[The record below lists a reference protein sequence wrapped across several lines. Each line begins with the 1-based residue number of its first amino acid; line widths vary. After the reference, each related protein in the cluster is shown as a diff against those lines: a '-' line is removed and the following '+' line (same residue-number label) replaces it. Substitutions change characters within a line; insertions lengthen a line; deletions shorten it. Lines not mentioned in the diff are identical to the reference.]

1 MSDIAC
7 IYNMNMVEENEQL
20 EDDLL
25 AGRGMDILF
34 CLMDLLKTR
43 KEIARRLGM
52 PVFSV
57 QLYLQRL
64 VNAGLVKEENE
75 VAINGEVEKNY
86 YLISDEIEIMNR
98 IQSSAMEDD
107 ERRRKALLSAQ
118 HFASMT
124 RNAIKN
130 VNMTPEKPNKIKAY
144 FMKAEEEDMR
154 EFRKEI
160 DLLFQK
166 YQEKEKLEATDP
178 SQAMGQIADAITEG
192 NMPKDAM
199 VAEGYSLKD
208 QAQYAADVIEI
219 AIE

>member
-34 CLMDLLKTR
+34 CPMDQLKTR

-52 PVFSV
+52 PVYSV

-166 YQEKEKLEATDP
+166 YQEKEKLEATD
-178 SQAMGQIADAITEG
+178 T
-192 NMPKDAM
+192 
-199 VAEGYSLKD
+199 YSLFTVLAPYEMED
-208 QAQYAADVIEI
+208 
-219 AIE
+219 

>member
-1 MSDIAC
+1 
-7 IYNMNMVEENEQL
+7 
-20 EDDLL
+20 
-25 AGRGMDILF
+25 
-34 CLMDLLKTR
+34 
-43 KEIARRLGM
+43 M
-52 PVFSV
+52 PVYFV

-166 YQEKEKLEATDP
+166 YQEKEKLEATD
-178 SQAMGQIADAITEG
+178 IC
-192 NMPKDAM
+192 
-199 VAEGYSLKD
+199 SLFTVLGPYEMEDYKWM
-208 QAQYAADVIEI
+208 
-219 AIE
+219 

>member
-34 CLMDLLKTR
+34 CLMDQLKTR

-52 PVFSV
+52 PVYSV

-160 DLLFQK
+160 DLIFQK
-166 YQEKEKLEATDP
+166 YQEKEKLEATD
-178 SQAMGQIADAITEG
+178 T
-192 NMPKDAM
+192 
-199 VAEGYSLKD
+199 YSLFTVLAPYEMED
-208 QAQYAADVIEI
+208 
-219 AIE
+219 

>member
-25 AGRGMDILF
+25 AGRGMVILF
-34 CLMDLLKTR
+34 CLMDQLKTR

-52 PVFSV
+52 PVYSV

-166 YQEKEKLEATDP
+166 YQEKEKLEATD
-178 SQAMGQIADAITEG
+178 T
-192 NMPKDAM
+192 
-199 VAEGYSLKD
+199 YSLFTVLAPYEMED
-208 QAQYAADVIEI
+208 
-219 AIE
+219 

>member
-25 AGRGMDILF
+25 VGRGMDILF
-34 CLMDLLKTR
+34 CLMDQLKTR

-52 PVFSV
+52 PVYSV

-166 YQEKEKLEATDP
+166 YQEKEKLEATD
-178 SQAMGQIADAITEG
+178 T
-192 NMPKDAM
+192 
-199 VAEGYSLKD
+199 YSLFTVLAPYEMED
-208 QAQYAADVIEI
+208 
-219 AIE
+219 

>member
-34 CLMDLLKTR
+34 YLMDQLKTR

-52 PVFSV
+52 PVYSV

-166 YQEKEKLEATDP
+166 YQEKEKLEATD
-178 SQAMGQIADAITEG
+178 T
-192 NMPKDAM
+192 
-199 VAEGYSLKD
+199 YSLFTVLAPYEMED
-208 QAQYAADVIEI
+208 
-219 AIE
+219 

>member
-1 MSDIAC
+1 
-7 IYNMNMVEENEQL
+7 MVEENEQL

-34 CLMDLLKTR
+34 CLMDQLKTR

-52 PVFSV
+52 PVYSV

-64 VNAGLVKEENE
+64 VNAGLVKKENE

-166 YQEKEKLEATDP
+166 YQEKEKLEATD
-178 SQAMGQIADAITEG
+178 T
-192 NMPKDAM
+192 
-199 VAEGYSLKD
+199 YSLFTVLAPYEMED
-208 QAQYAADVIEI
+208 
-219 AIE
+219 

>member
-25 AGRGMDILF
+25 AGRGMGILF
-34 CLMDLLKTR
+34 CLMDQLKTR

-52 PVFSV
+52 PVYSV

-160 DLLFQK
+160 DLFFQK
-166 YQEKEKLEATDP
+166 YQEKEKLEATD
-178 SQAMGQIADAITEG
+178 T
-192 NMPKDAM
+192 
-199 VAEGYSLKD
+199 YSLFTVLAPYEMED
-208 QAQYAADVIEI
+208 
-219 AIE
+219 

>member
-25 AGRGMDILF
+25 SGRGMDILF
-34 CLMDLLKTR
+34 CLMDQLKTR

-52 PVFSV
+52 PVYSV

-166 YQEKEKLEATDP
+166 YQEKEKLEATD
-178 SQAMGQIADAITEG
+178 T
-192 NMPKDAM
+192 
-199 VAEGYSLKD
+199 YSLFTVLAPYEMED
-208 QAQYAADVIEI
+208 
-219 AIE
+219 

>member
-1 MSDIAC
+1 
-7 IYNMNMVEENEQL
+7 MVEENEQL

-34 CLMDLLKTR
+34 CLMDQLKTR

-52 PVFSV
+52 PVYSV

-64 VNAGLVKEENE
+64 VNAGLVKEEN
-75 VAINGEVEKNY
+75 EVEKNY

-166 YQEKEKLEATDP
+166 YQEKEKLEATD
-178 SQAMGQIADAITEG
+178 T
-192 NMPKDAM
+192 
-199 VAEGYSLKD
+199 YSLFTVLAPYEMED
-208 QAQYAADVIEI
+208 
-219 AIE
+219 

>member
-1 MSDIAC
+1 MIKKGKNPLFLFNGEALPSNPQVG
-7 IYNMNMVEENEQL
+7 YLEENEQL

-34 CLMDLLKTR
+34 CLMDQLKTR

-52 PVFSV
+52 PVYSV

-166 YQEKEKLEATDP
+166 YQEKEKLEATD
-178 SQAMGQIADAITEG
+178 T
-192 NMPKDAM
+192 
-199 VAEGYSLKD
+199 YSLFTVLAPYEMED
-208 QAQYAADVIEI
+208 
-219 AIE
+219 

>member
-1 MSDIAC
+1 
-7 IYNMNMVEENEQL
+7 MNMVEENEQL

-34 CLMDLLKTR
+34 CLMDQLKTR

-52 PVFSV
+52 PVYSV

-154 EFRKEI
+154 ELRKEI

-166 YQEKEKLEATDP
+166 YQEKEKLEATD
-178 SQAMGQIADAITEG
+178 T
-192 NMPKDAM
+192 
-199 VAEGYSLKD
+199 YSLFTVLAPYEMED
-208 QAQYAADVIEI
+208 
-219 AIE
+219 

>member
-25 AGRGMDILF
+25 TGRGMDILF
-34 CLMDLLKTR
+34 CLMDQLKTR

-52 PVFSV
+52 PVYSV

-166 YQEKEKLEATDP
+166 YQEKEKLEATD
-178 SQAMGQIADAITEG
+178 I
-192 NMPKDAM
+192 
-199 VAEGYSLKD
+199 YSLFTVLAPYEMED
-208 QAQYAADVIEI
+208 
-219 AIE
+219 